1 VEREGTSVT
10 LVAHSRPVAD
20 CLDAAK
26 LLEADGI
33 SAEVINLRSIRP
45 LDIDTIV
52 ARCERTNN
60 SVGGAR
66 RATRPIDRVGAG
78 N

>member
-1 VEREGTSVT
+1 MT

-45 LDIDTIV
+45 LDIDTII
-52 ARCERTNN
+52 ARCERARA
-60 SVGGAR
+60 SAGGSLR
-66 RATRPIDRVGAG
+66 SIDLAG
-78 N
+78 WGLEI